1 MLVRWMRQV
10 RKLRPWM
17 VAVALAGGG
26 AFASCD
32 SGGDDDRDATAD
44 VPADTA
50 GDAAADCTP
59 ATFYGPATCTSDT
72 QCIVNYGPGWYCDP
86 TPLTYDDG
94 CGHTVEWGRIC
105 REGTAADADADV
117 PDVVEDVP
125 ADVSD
130 DVPSDFT
137 AYYGPPPADGG
148 PDAADDTPA
157 AYYGPAPADGG
168 GDAADDTPAAYYGPA
183 PVDGGTEDGEPPM
196 LYGPMPSDAGS
207 DDSGPATFY
216 GPMPVD
222 GG

>member
-26 AFASCD
+26 AFVSCN
-32 SGGDDDRDATAD
+32 SGDDDDRDAVAD
-44 VPADTA
+44 TPADTA
-50 GDAAADCTP
+50 GDVGPDCTP
-59 ATFYGPATCTSDT
+59 AAYYGPATCTSDT

-105 REGTAADADADV
+105 REGAGADADADV

-125 ADVSD
+125 GDISSD
-130 DVPSDFT
+130 TVN
-137 AYYGPPPADGG
+137 YYGPPPVDGG
-148 PDAADDTPA
+148 SDVDLDSPTWYGPPPTDGGGDVGDDTPA
-157 AYYGPAPADGG
+157 TYYGPIPVDAG
-168 GDAADDTPAAYYGPA
+168 GD
-183 PVDGGTEDGEPPM
+183 DGEPPM
-196 LYGPMPSDAGS
+196 LYGPMPSDAGG

-216 GPMPVD
+216 GPMPAD